1 MIKKNKMMIIL
12 TSVVTLLPMLIGLI
26 IWKELPDP
34 IATHFGMDGTANG
47 WSSKT
52 FTVFGLPAILLAA
65 HLICVFVT
73 AADPK
78 HQNISNRMF
87 SIILWI
93 VPVCSVLCGIGIYA
107 DALGIKL
114 NAGTISNVFMGVLFL
129 VIGNYLPKS
138 RQNYTVGI
146 KIPWTLEDGDN
157 WNRTHRLAG
166 WLWILCGMVFFLNI
180 VVRSSWLILAA
191 IVIAAGVPTLFSL
204 ALYLRKKNQEQ

>member
-1 MIKKNKMMIIL
+1 MIKKNKTMIIL
-12 TSVVTLLPMLIGLI
+12 TSVITLLPMLIGLLL
-26 IWKELPDP
+26 WPKLPDP
-34 IATHFGMDGTANG
+34 MATHFGMDGTANG

-52 FTVFGLPAILLAA
+52 FTVFGLPAILIAT

-78 HQNISNRMF
+78 HQNISEKMF
-87 SIILWI
+87 SLILWI
-93 VPVCSVLCGIGIYA
+93 VPICSVFCGVGIYA
-107 DALGIKL
+107 PALGLEL
-114 NAGTISNVFMGVLFL
+114 NVGTISNVLMGVLFL

-146 KIPWTLEDGDN
+146 KIPWTLADEDN

-166 WLWILCGMVFFLNI
+166 WLWILCGIAFFLNI
-180 VVRSSWLILAA
+180 IIRSSWLILAA

-204 ALYLRKKNQEQ
+204 ALYLRKRNQES